1 MDDSQEDPGK
11 SWATSS
17 APVSEITLYYFLMHF
32 IVHRLGSGSQ
42 GKEAGI
48 LLNEESVKDAV

>member
-1 MDDSQEDPGK
+1 MNDSQEDPGK

-17 APVSEITLYYFLMHF
+17 APVSEVTLYYF
-32 IVHRLGSGSQ
+32 VRRLGSGSQ

-48 LLNEESVKDAV
+48 LLNEESIKDAA